1 MLINKVDMQ
10 MHLLLCGVCMHFL
23 NLEEFLFFSIVL
35 SRQDMNTYSLGAWY
49 LIVRLTG
56 FFIFWNKLNSTDFF
70 SHTNLITLPVEWF
83 QFIVK
88 LPV

>member
-23 NLEEFLFFSIVL
+23 NLEEFLFLSIVL

-49 LIVRLTG
+49 LIVRLKG
-56 FFIFWNKLNSTDFF
+56 FLLSKINSTDFF